1 MKETMQPSEQAAD
14 RAVPKQ
20 RPKYPYPGLR
30 PFSEE
35 ESEIF
40 FGRFEQVAQLIE
52 TLRRNNFLSV
62 VGPSGCGKSSLIY
75 AGLLPKLNT
84 GLMLGGEGAWR
95 FAKMRPGARPMAAL
109 ADALVRSGGLT
120 IDVENDADRIDETGM
135 LYGTLQRGPLGLI
148 EALEETPL
156 RPYTKLL
163 LLVDQF
169 EGAVRY
175 SADGSSDEADA
186 R

>member
-1 MKETMQPSEQAAD
+1 MKETMQPSAKAAD

-95 FAKMRPGARPMAAL
+95 FAKMHPVPAPW
-109 ADALVRSGGLT
+109 
-120 IDVENDADRIDETGM
+120 
-135 LYGTLQRGPLGLI
+135 PPWP
-148 EALEETPL
+148 TPWC
-156 RPYTKLL
+156 
-163 LLVDQF
+163 
-169 EGAVRY
+169 GAV
-175 SADGSSDEADA
+175 D
-186 R
+186 